1 MSESK
6 SPPSADRRA
15 LGYFLVILATAGW
28 GTSGLFLTFIV
39 RMVPISALAL
49 AFWRDLTTFLCLFI
63 GLAVLKPAMLRVE
76 RRDLPALIGLGA
88 FSIGTFHVLWNLS
101 VWTNGVAVATVL
113 QEAAPAFVT
122 VMAWF
127 LWRESIDAIKI
138 IAIVIT
144 FVGCVLVA
152 RVDILGQASVT
163 WLGAL
168 IGLGSAIT
176 YGSFSLF
183 GKKVAG
189 KYSTWTILT
198 YGFGFGM
205 LVLFPLQFL
214 APGPWPLMTPARWW
228 FIALIALPTIVSFSI
243 YTLGLRYLP
252 ASIAAIVAISEVVF
266 GAVYAYIFLGERLEW
281 LQIVG
286 AILVIAGVVS
296 LYLPGLRANAHARL
310 QPASSTKGQS

>member
-6 SPPSADRRA
+6 SLPADRRA

-63 GLAVLKPAMLRVE
+63 GLAILKPAMLRVQ
-76 RRDLPALIGLGA
+76 RRDLPWLIGLGV

-122 VMAWF
+122 LMAW
-127 LWRESIDAIKI
+127 LIWRETIDPMKIAAII
-138 IAIVIT
+138 IT
-144 FVGCVLVA
+144 FIGCVLVA
-152 RVDILGQASVT
+152 RVDQLGQASVT
-163 WLGAL
+163 WVGAL
-168 IGLGSAIT
+168 IGLGSAVT

-189 KYSTWTILT
+189 SYSAWTILT

-205 LVLFPLQFL
+205 VILFPLQFL
-214 APGPWPLMTPARWW
+214 APGPWPLMTSARWW

-266 GAVYAYIFLGERLEW
+266 GAVYAYIFLDERLEW

-286 AILVIAGVVS
+286 AMLVIAGVVS
-296 LYLPGLRANAHARL
+296 LYLPSLRAGTQPRL
-310 QPASSTKGQS
+310 QQASSAKGQT